1 MTLVALL
8 YLLGALASHL
18 LHYIIYKCESMVCSD
33 RCSNCKLLQAVEVK
47 VNLPAF
53 AHRAIFNSYSTSLKN
68 KLNATYFRVIH
79 CSKINSIKQIKRCF
93 TSGSSTFWNCLII
106 CLKAEFPLVT
116 ETSIFFFFS
125 KYWRLSVGLVGINRF
140 VFQTVSN
147 HGEDIIIMVPKHLS
161 FPAAGTSRAW
171 WRPADHESSHCL
183 SAVQNTRALLTR
195 GRPTCKM
202 EKPKRKHLNTVKK
215 QDKKQKKTELL
226 ASVSSHFFWMES
238 VMWDICSSAI

>member
-1 MTLVALL
+1 MFYIRQPNLL
-8 YLLGALASHL
+8 
-18 LHYIIYKCESMVCSD
+18 
-33 RCSNCKLLQAVEVK
+33 KLLDY
-47 VNLPAF
+47 LPKGWF
-53 AHRAIFNSYSTSLKN
+53 PVGYRN
-68 KLNATYFRVIH
+68 KH
-79 CSKINSIKQIKRCF
+79 
-93 TSGSSTFWNCLII
+93 
-106 CLKAEFPLVT
+106 
-116 ETSIFFFFS
+116 FFFS

-215 QDKKQKKTELL
+215 KKKQSYWQAYLHTSYGLKVWCGIFVVQLFKNKRVLNLL
-226 ASVSSHFFWMES
+226 IHECIKENLGAWTSLYFNYCALKLGDGRIHPS
-238 VMWDICSSAI
+238 